1 MWFNFIRIANY
12 ILQRLFNKRQIYIS
26 YVTYVHVSTISYATT
41 YYNQYLP
48 TMITV
53 LSSILSA
60 N

>member
-12 ILQRLFNKRQIYIS
+12 ILQRLFNKRQKYIS
-26 YVTYVHVSTISYATT
+26 YVCTCLYDTISYATT